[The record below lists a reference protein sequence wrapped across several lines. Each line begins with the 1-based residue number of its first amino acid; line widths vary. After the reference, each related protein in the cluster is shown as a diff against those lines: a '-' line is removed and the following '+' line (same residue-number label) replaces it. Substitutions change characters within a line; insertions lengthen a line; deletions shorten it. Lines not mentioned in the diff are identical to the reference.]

1 MTGEKRGISASA
13 QRAREILSKNGNRIT
28 LIGALLVWMASFLIY
43 RFLFTGIGLLATLF
57 YLDTGLWNFLLT
69 GGYLVLSLLYTQ
81 LVVIPLFYGVMLV
94 AHGMSRGERVP
105 LAEIF
110 LPFAQKKSYRRAVRL
125 ADGFLWRALV
135 AVILGDVVC
144 GAVKASLRSA
154 FLSFVICF
162 LIVVGEIFLCMV
174 IGRRYFRTLL
184 VALEYPDAPGRVV
197 RQKTKMMH
205 TLRPWSPFL
214 YWLYFIPRIL
224 LGIAT
229 LGIYLVAEALPVMTV
244 TYFCECNKT
253 LDLIKRLEEHKDHE

>member
-13 QRAREILSKNGNRIT
+13 QRAREILSQNGNRIT

-94 AHGMSRGERVP
+94 AHGMSRGESVP

-110 LPFAQKKSYRRAVRL
+110 LPFAQKKSYRRAIRL

-135 AVILGDVVC
+135 AIILGDVVC
-144 GAVKASLRSA
+144 VAVKASLRSA
-154 FLSFVICF
+154 FLAFVICF

-184 VALEYPDAPGRVV
+184 IALEYPDAHAPSLVTLFVLALFYSADPFGNRNPWDLSCGRGSAGDDAHLFL
-197 RQKTKMMH
+197 RMQQNIGFDKTFGG
-205 TLRPWSPFL
+205 T
-214 YWLYFIPRIL
+214 
-224 LGIAT
+224 
-229 LGIYLVAEALPVMTV
+229 
-244 TYFCECNKT
+244 
-253 LDLIKRLEEHKDHE
+253 